1 MSKKILINNICSEE
15 VGNFLDKY
23 FQYLK
28 TEKKYSINTLK
39 SYYNDLFEIINF
51 FFNKN
56 QEIID
61 YNFLQKL
68 NLIDFRQWLGHRVND
83 HKASSNARAVACVRS
98 FFKFLNHNNLLNNS
112 EINKLKTPK
121 NIKNLPRP
129 IAFEDILKII
139 ETIPSYRKLNWQAK
153 RDQALIFLIYGCGLR
168 ISEAL
173 SVKLIDL
180 QNQQNLVITG
190 KGKKQRIIPLI
201 PLVKKMIDEYLKI
214 CPIDLNKST
223 SIFVDDHGKVIKRFS
238 YNSLI
243 TKICRSLNLSDKIS
257 PHSFRHSFASHLLE
271 NGSDLRS
278 IQDLLGHESLATTQ
292 KYTKIDRKRIIDS
305 YQKFA
310 NR

>member
-1 MSKKILINNICSEE
+1 
-15 VGNFLDKY
+15 
-23 FQYLK
+23 
-28 TEKKYSINTLK
+28 
-39 SYYNDLFEIINF
+39 
-51 FFNKN
+51 
-56 QEIID
+56 
-61 YNFLQKL
+61 
-68 NLIDFRQWLGHRVND
+68 
-83 HKASSNARAVACVRS
+83 
-98 FFKFLNHNNLLNNS
+98 
-112 EINKLKTPK
+112 
-121 NIKNLPRP
+121 
-129 IAFEDILKII
+129 
-139 ETIPSYRKLNWQAK
+139 
-153 RDQALIFLIYGCGLR
+153 
-168 ISEAL
+168 
-173 SVKLIDL
+173 VKLIDL